1 MTKMLHQVSAR
12 KSQQIGKALLT
23 RGKLASSVQG
33 SGNWS
38 DVHLLKCALSPLVRL
53 GLLWEGYGTD
63 QVYNTKAEP
72 LPLRRLDAQVLV
84 YGQMLWKDS

>member
-1 MTKMLHQVSAR
+1 MLQQVSAR
-12 KSQQIGKALLT
+12 KSQRIGKALLT
-23 RGKLASSVQG
+23 HGKLASSVQG

-38 DVHLLKCALSPLVRL
+38 DVHPLKCGLSPPEQL